1 MAEVTYAYIQLPD
14 DSLFPAAQ
22 ETLAEMFDIGVNEC
36 GIEGGDLVAAFIAS
50 GLDKEFEHL
59 NPVYVAGKSAIELI
73 ELVAPFLDVDA
84 DLPRVVVAAPL
95 IDYWVG
101 WSVANY
107 QHETGTPYSRMF
119 EAVPYEEFAASYHP
133 LHEAPESK
141 FIEVFEKRIREKGN
155 PTRLSVQRRVAGVSQ
170 AQLAE
175 RAGVGLR
182 SIQMYEQ
189 RNKNIN
195 HASAETLLRLSRA
208 LHCGMED
215 LMEL

>member
-14 DSLFPAAQ
+14 GSLFPTAQ

-50 GLDKEFEHL
+50 GLDREFEHL

-73 ELVAPFLDVDA
+73 ELLAPFLDVDV

-95 IDYWVG
+95 VDYWVG

-107 QHETGTPYSRMF
+107 QYETGTPYRRMF

-141 FIEVFEKRIREKGN
+141 FIEVFEKRIREKGS
-155 PTRLSVQRRVAGVSQ
+155 PTRLSVQRRVAGMSQ
-170 AQLAE
+170 AELAE
-175 RAGVGLR
+175 QAGVGLR

-195 HASAETLLRLSRA
+195 HASAETLLRLSRV